1 MSGSITKSPMLKSLH
16 TRQYALLLQE
26 LRAARAAAGL
36 SQIALA
42 ERLDMQQS
50 DVSKCERGTRRLDVV
65 ELRQW
70 GQALGVGL
78 VELVQR
84 LDERIA
90 ADEALSSQAVPR
102 PHPHRTD

>member
-1 MSGSITKSPMLKSLH
+1 MLKSLH

-70 GQALGVGL
+70 GQALGIGL

-90 ADEALSSQAVPR
+90 ADEALSLQTAPR
-102 PHPHRTD
+102 KRPDDGPL